1 MATGNTSGTEAEGN
15 IKGHDLNMTETD
27 VAKMIAFLS
36 KHGLNDQLKLKVSF
50 NLENHTH
57 DVTGN
62 IPTYQ
67 RPRLPIFSGDAKS
80 ETSFDVWKFE
90 VKCLLRENLYP
101 ELIIVQCMRNSLKNQ
116 ARNSLLTLPESATPL
131 KILEKLEGIYGNV
144 YSNETLLQSFYTMKL
159 EEGQSVADY
168 GMKLEGIL
176 QKAYDKGKLTSEV
189 RAIELELQISV
200 ASKPTATVTH
210 QPVIAASDM
219 SELIQKL
226 DAFNERLDHFEGELK
241 KVKDSQSDDQQ
252 NKQNTRPRGSGN
264 YWNYRSTQR
273 GRYNN
278 YRVSD
283 HVLKLMKPV
292 PVVIDLEEFEL
303 SVSVAGGSKL
313 PYICYVEVKV
323 HIPFL
328 QGEPFYVPMLVV
340 PRSDYTEKVPVIVGT
355 NILRLGMELVHCP
368 GDNIS
373 IPKQV
378 VSVKGRGKQKVPVRI
393 CNITAKPVVI
403 KPKTVLCELSGVT
416 VVRDGFDDQTFSNS
430 ETINEGKESLEEL
443 GINVREDLPDSTK
456 DATSQRW
463 IAELADYDFSLVYR
477 NGKSN
482 VDADSLSSIEYYHQE
497 LFSDADKAICDA
509 ILVSSSCPPAES
521 ILMSQ
526 TLEEQKKNED
536 IAKALEFKGAG
547 QKPTKREIGKQ
558 PLGVDRDVT
567 QGKCQESYASQLEK
581 RLQYAY
587 KTAAKVAEKTSRRQK
602 TRYDLKLKNSV
613 LKKGDRVLLKNIHM
627 KGRQCWQTVGE
638 PYIVVSQ
645 PDTNIPVFVIRL
657 EYDKSKSKTRTV
669 HRNLLLP
676 IYLLV
681 PHSKK
686 ERNSKCT
693 SESNRVDDETQIL
706 ESVKDTE
713 CTGSVH
719 EYSDES
725 DSDSDDALTP
735 FVQPGRY
742 KAISNSSLNPSAE
755 EFSPLI
761 SIASG
766 FQRNQTHNSD
776 TLNLN
781 NGTGNAN
788 STSGTNTGL
797 SSGHIEETLNTNSSF
812 MHEQSSLIAQ
822 NSDISNEVGSVP
834 ESTHV
839 PVEQSNE
846 PVYVVHLDR

>member
-1 MATGNTSGTEAEGN
+1 
-15 IKGHDLNMTETD
+15 
-27 VAKMIAFLS
+27 
-36 KHGLNDQLKLKVSF
+36 
-50 NLENHTH
+50 
-57 DVTGN
+57 
-62 IPTYQ
+62 
-67 RPRLPIFSGDAKS
+67 
-80 ETSFDVWKFE
+80 
-90 VKCLLRENLYP
+90 
-101 ELIIVQCMRNSLKNQ
+101 
-116 ARNSLLTLPESATPL
+116 
-131 KILEKLEGIYGNV
+131 
-144 YSNETLLQSFYTMKL
+144 
-159 EEGQSVADY
+159 
-168 GMKLEGIL
+168 
-176 QKAYDKGKLTSEV
+176 
-189 RAIELELQISV
+189 
-200 ASKPTATVTH
+200 
-210 QPVIAASDM
+210 M
-219 SELIQKL
+219 SEFIQKL
-226 DAFNERLDHFEGELK
+226 DAFNKRLEGELK

-252 NKQNTRPRGSGN
+252 NKQNTRPQGSGN

-292 PVVIDLEEFEL
+292 PVVKDLEEFEL

-313 PYICYVEVKV
+313 PYIGYVEVKV
-323 HIPFL
+323 QIPFL

-340 PRSDYTEKVPVIVGT
+340 PRFDYTEKVPVIVGT
-355 NILRLGMELVHCP
+355 NILR
-368 GDNIS
+368 
-373 IPKQV
+373 V
-378 VSVKGRGKQKVPVRI
+378 VSVKGRGKQRVPVRI

-416 VVRDGFDDQTFSNS
+416 VVRDGFDDQTLSNS
-430 ETINEGKESLEEL
+430 ETINE
-443 GINVREDLPDSTK
+443 

-463 IAELADYDFSLVYR
+463 IAKLADYDFSLVYR

-482 VDADSLSSIEYYHQE
+482 VDADSLSRIEYDHQE
-497 LFSDADKAICDA
+497 LFSDADKAIYDA

-526 TLEEQKKNED
+526 TVEAPYRD
-536 IAKALEFKGAG
+536 IALRGLHDDAG
-547 QKPTKREIGKQ
+547 HQGRDRTLYLVNSRFYWPAGMNKDVK
-558 PLGVDRDVT
+558 GVDRDVT
-567 QGKCQESYASQLEK
+567 QGKNHESYASQLEK

-602 TRYDLKLKNSV
+602 TRYDLNLKNSV
-613 LKKGDRVLLKNIHM
+613 LKKEDRVLLKNIHI
-627 KGRQCWQTVGE
+627 K
-638 PYIVVSQ
+638 
-645 PDTNIPVFVIRL
+645 DTNIPVFVIRP
-657 EYDKSKSKTRTV
+657 EYGKSKSKTGTV
-669 HRNLLLP
+669 HRNRLLP
-676 IYLLV
+676 IYSLPNKELV

-742 KAISNSSLNPSAE
+742 KAISSSSLNPSAE

-766 FQRNQTHNSD
+766 FQSNQTHNSD
-776 TLNLN
+776 TLNLS

-788 STSGTNTGL
+788 ATSGTNTGL

-834 ESTHV
+834 KSTHV

-846 PVYVVHLDR
+846 PVYVVHLDNMYSSSYIFASSCGSSMSQVDCKHVNIVPGGTYDRLCSLAEKRLHNIVHPKIVYFVAGIPDICSLMRIKNEKYEESYLYLEKDHVALIQETMSDVEKRMKNIGCKVVFATITTMSFQK